1 MAKTAPME
9 KTLTMSID
17 SSLIGSVVN
26 ALPMDRMIAGPLQAI
41 DLLTDAA
48 NPNNNAGGAPGTTP
62 GQP

>member
-1 MAKTAPME
+1 
-9 KTLTMSID
+9 MSID